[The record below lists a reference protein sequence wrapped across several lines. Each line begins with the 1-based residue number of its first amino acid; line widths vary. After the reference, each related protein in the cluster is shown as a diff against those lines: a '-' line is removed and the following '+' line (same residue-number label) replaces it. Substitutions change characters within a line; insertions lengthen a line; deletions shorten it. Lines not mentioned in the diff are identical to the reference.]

1 MSIVAWIMSFFT
13 SVFNVIMA
21 PFRSMHPVI
30 GLLAVSVLTGIVMLL
45 IFGKTSN
52 QKAIRKA
59 KGLLKAY
66 IAEIWLFRDDL
77 LQMLLA
83 IIRVLGNTGRY
94 FLHSLRPLIFILI
107 PVLIIMINLG
117 IRYEKRPFAPGE
129 EATVTVTLT
138 DLAWT
143 KSDAV
148 QLTGSGGVEVISPAL
163 RIPQKGEID
172 WRVRLTSP
180 GEHEL
185 QIRTPAGTETKRILV
200 GDDGGRLVPMA
211 PARGPA
217 LSEAYLLY
225 PVEPPLPSQ
234 SGIRKIQVKGWPS
247 RDLAVFGLGVH
258 WLVLFFVISLVA
270 GFAVKGAFGVEV

>member
-1 MSIVAWIMSFFT
+1 MAIVAWIMSIFT
-13 SVFNVIMA
+13 SIFNVIMA
-21 PFRSMHPVI
+21 PFKSMHPVV
-30 GLLAVSVLTGIVMLL
+30 GLLVISILTGIVMLL

-77 LQMLLA
+77 LQMLSA

-117 IRYEKRPFAPGE
+117 IRYEKRPFKPGE
-129 EATVTVTLT
+129 EATVTVTLS

-143 KSDAV
+143 KSDAIV
-148 QLTGSGGVEVISPAL
+148 LSGSEGVEVITPPL
-163 RIPQKGEID
+163 RIPQLGEIE
-172 WRVRLTSP
+172 WRIRVASP

-185 QIRTPAGTETKRILV
+185 KIQTPAGTETKRITV
-200 GDDGGRLVPMA
+200 DESGDRLTPMA
-211 PARGPA
+211 PARGHA
-217 LSEAYLLY
+217 FSEAYLLY
-225 PVEPPLPSQ
+225 PVEPPLPGQ
-234 SGIRKIQVKGWPS
+234 SGIRKIEVKGWPS
-247 RDLAVFGLGVH
+247 RDLAVFGFGIH
-258 WLVLFFVISLVA
+258 WLVFFFVISLIA